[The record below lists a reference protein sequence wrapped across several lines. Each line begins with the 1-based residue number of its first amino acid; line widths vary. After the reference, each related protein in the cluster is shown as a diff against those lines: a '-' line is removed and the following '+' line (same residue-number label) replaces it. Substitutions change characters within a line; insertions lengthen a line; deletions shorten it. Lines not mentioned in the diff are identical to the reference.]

1 MTEAKTTHQSPTL
14 TEEETMRAAR
24 YHSYGDPEV
33 LTVEDVPEPHAGPG
47 EVRVRAAAA
56 SVNPI
61 DWKIRAGQ
69 VREVLPADL
78 PVIPGRDAAGIVDEI
93 GDGVVGVAIGD
104 SVWGLGGVFDATAEH
119 VVLSAWAPVPSTWSL
134 KQAAAAGL
142 TTATATGALNALG
155 NLQGRALLI
164 EGAAGGVGSAA
175 VEIAVARGATVIGTA
190 SEAKHP
196 FLIEL
201 GALPT
206 TYGDGLANRVAE
218 LAPDGVNAVLDAAGS
233 GSLKELIA
241 IAGDRD
247 AVVTV
252 ADFGAGDLGVR
263 LLPAEND
270 STVLVEGAELGELG
284 AFTPRIARTFSIE
297 EIVAA
302 HREAERG
309 HTQGK
314 IVITIR

>member
-1 MTEAKTTHQSPTL
+1 
-14 TEEETMRAAR
+14 MRAAR
-24 YHSYGDPEV
+24 YHSYGAPEV
-33 LTVEDVPEPHAGPG
+33 LVVEDVPEPHAGPG
-47 EVRVRAAAA
+47 EVRVRAAA
-56 SVNPI
+56 SVNPL

-69 VREVLPADL
+69 VREVLPVDL

-93 GDGVVGVAIGD
+93 GDGVGGVAIGD

-134 KQAAAAGL
+134 EQAAAAGL
-142 TTATATGALNALG
+142 TTATAVGALNALG
-155 NLQGRALLI
+155 NLRGRTLLI

-175 VEIAVARGATVIGTA
+175 VEIAVGRGATVVGTA

-206 TYGDGLANRVAE
+206 TYGDGLANRVAD
-218 LAPDGVNAVLDAAGS
+218 LAPAGVDAVLDAAGS
-233 GSLKELIA
+233 GSLKDLVA

-252 ADFGAGDLGVR
+252 ADLQGAEALGVR
-263 LLPAEND
+263 HLWAEND
-270 STVLVEGAELGELG
+270 STVLADGAELGERG
-284 AFTPRIARTFSIE
+284 AFTPRIARTFPID

-314 IVITIR
+314 IVITIQ